1 MFPIEIT
8 DIFFYIV
15 SALII
20 ITAIFTVTA
29 KKHIEESILT
39 RLVD

>member
-29 KKHIEESILT
+29 KMFFKVQSF
-39 RLVD
+39 